1 MSDEKTV
8 PSDDTTLA
16 LLRGRIYSRNLT
28 IISMYK
34 DQLKDMS
41 EFQSLVV
48 DLGTREEID
57 SFIIDIKDS
66 MGFL

>member
-16 LLRGRIYSRNLT
+16 LLRARIYSRNLQ
-28 IISMYK
+28 IISLYK
-34 DQLKDMS
+34 NQLDDME
-41 EFQSLVV
+41 EFQHLVV
-48 DLGTREEID
+48 NNNLREEID

-66 MGFL
+66 IGFK